1 MTKLELAVK
10 DAAQL
15 PADVQEQLGEE
26 LLHTVHR
33 ILALQDE
40 LAIGIDQL
48 DRGEGIPGAEAMADL
63 KRRYGA

>member
-10 DAAQL
+10 DAAKL
-15 PADVQEQLGEE
+15 PAAVQEKLGED
-26 LLHTVHR
+26 LLHAVHR

-40 LAIGIDQL
+40 LAIGVEQL
-48 DRGEGIPGAEAMADL
+48 DRGEGLPLAEVMADL

>member
-15 PADVQEQLGEE
+15 PPDLQERLGED
-26 LLHTVHR
+26 LLHVVHR

-40 LAIGIDQL
+40 LAIGIEQL
-48 DRGEGIPGAEAMADL
+48 DRGEGIPGEEVMADL